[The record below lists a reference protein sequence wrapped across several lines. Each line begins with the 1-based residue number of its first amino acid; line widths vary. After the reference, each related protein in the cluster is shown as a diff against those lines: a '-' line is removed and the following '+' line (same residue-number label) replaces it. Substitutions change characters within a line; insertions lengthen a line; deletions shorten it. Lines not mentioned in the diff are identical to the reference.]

1 MGQSRDAN
9 APIHSSG
16 HNRTICYSQT
26 YTCSST
32 PTSSTTTSISTFST
46 TTSIST
52 FTNAHTFKGPQPY
65 NMLHMQTHT
74 KPCCLVQN
82 IALHQAT
89 RSTFCI
95 LIFTCPSISTPT
107 TIYLRICIHI
117 TQNALQ
123 KILHECWIGWILSE
137 YQTLSV
143 HLFSSL
149 SSFLK
154 NSTQCQNN
162 GSGNFL
168 LHLYFGGLLVQKSN

>member
-32 PTSSTTTSISTFST
+32 PTSSTTTSISTFFT

-82 IALHQAT
+82 IDLHRAT

-95 LIFTCPSISTPT
+95 LNFTCPSISTPT
-107 TIYLRICIHI
+107 TMYLRICIHI
-117 TQNALQ
+117 Q
-123 KILHECWIGWILSE
+123 KILQFSQPNTILCWVGWIGWILSE
-137 YQTLSV
+137 YQTPPV

-149 SSFLK
+149 S
-154 NSTQCQNN
+154 
-162 GSGNFL
+162 
-168 LHLYFGGLLVQKSN
+168 